1 MPEMHFVVRWPEGD
15 DLRCY
20 SPSLVVR
27 DYLEVGRDYPVDEF
41 IARCRTLLDIAS
53 ERVRARYGYAC
64 SAAMDQLAELEARAA
79 RSDGTAS
86 VRVTA
91 FELPADP
98 AAGAAARVPEPA
110 ATVAATDAVAPA
122 TEVRRG

>member
-27 DYLEVGRDYPVDEF
+27 DYLEVGRDYPVEEF
-41 IARCRTLLDIAS
+41 MARCRTLLDIAS

-79 RSDGTAS
+79 RSDGAAR

-91 FELPADP
+91 FELPASSVV
-98 AAGAAARVPEPA
+98 GAA
-110 ATVAATDAVAPA
+110 ATVAPDVIAVA

>member
-27 DYLEVGRDYPVDEF
+27 DHLEVGRDYSVEEF
-41 IARCRTLLDIAS
+41 VARCRTLLVIAS

-79 RSDGTAS
+79 RSDGAAR

-91 FELPADP
+91 FELPASL
-98 AAGAAARVPEPA
+98 AAGAGGP
-110 ATVAATDAVAPA
+110 VAAADVAVAVAVAQA